1 MENNIKITDDG
12 FVWLIVT
19 EKAKEIFISGLFS
32 IYELHD
38 DSSESLIE
46 GFDQLTEALA
56 NGSSIGIEVGFTNDD
71 IDLFQHIER
80 LPKTVQYTIE
90 LYTNL
95 ESLTYN
101 DCKAFLIDMENQ
113 GYTFEYGLDAEP
125 FNLKRMQE

>member
-19 EKAKEIFISGLFS
+19 EKAKEIFTSGLFE

-46 GFDQLTEALA
+46 GFEQLNLALEQGA
-56 NGSSIGIEVGFTNDD
+56 LIGIEVGFTNND

-80 LPKTVQYTIE
+80 LPKNIQYTIE
-90 LYTNL
+90 RY
-95 ESLTYN
+95 SDSDSFSYD
-101 DCKAFLIDMENQ
+101 DCRAMLVDMESQ

-125 FNLKRMQE
+125 YNLRKL